1 MSLPKLIRF
10 SDLKAQGILNNRV
23 TLGHWIER
31 EGFPLGRVLGANT
44 RVWDEAEVK
53 AWLDKRP
60 TKGPER
66 TMPRRR
72 KRGAHAEE

>member
-10 SDLKAQGILNNRV
+10 SDLKAQGILSNRM

-31 EGFPLGRVLGANT
+31 EGFPPGRVLGPNT

-53 AWLDKRP
+53 VWLDRRPSQGTKRP
-60 TKGPER
+60 TPPQKCKHE
-66 TMPRRR
+66 
-72 KRGAHAEE
+72 